1 MTANDVAAA
10 LARGIRSVAPVASI
24 ELFPIADG
32 GEGTVEMLLTRGF
45 SPRTVSVSGPL
56 GTPVDAT
63 FAMNG
68 TLAVIEMSS
77 AAGLSLLP
85 GDGPNIESALASSTY
100 GVGELIRYAIDSGAT
115 RIVVGLGG
123 SASTDGGA
131 GALEALG
138 ARIVNANG
146 QPVDRGGKGLTQAT
160 HLDLEHLDNRLSHV
174 DFVLACDVDNPL
186 YGPHGSAYIYAP
198 QKGADS
204 STVELLDGALKRW
217 AGIVSTACGADHS
230 HASGAGAAGGLAMGL
245 AAILNTTMRSGIDVL
260 LDASGFRDVLLG
272 ADLVIVGE
280 GSLDQQSLRGKGP
293 IGVAR
298 VATSMGVRVVAVAG
312 RSLIT
317 SGQAS
322 QAGISTIYTLTQL
335 ESDESRSMADAARL
349 LEQTGGQIARDSLA
363 DTQQSHSAG
372 LDKVVSSAT
381 DAVRDIPNGASL
393 AVGGF
398 GLCGIP
404 SVLID
409 ALLETG
415 TSDLEVF
422 SNNCGVDDWGLGIL
436 LDARRIRR
444 MVSSYVGENKEFA
457 RQYLQGELEVELT
470 PQGTLA
476 ERMRAGGCGIPAFYT
491 PAGVGTQI
499 ADGGLPWKYT
509 PSGEVSL
516 SSPAKETRTFN
527 GRDYVMEEAI
537 VADFALV
544 RAWKGDRHGNLV
556 FRQSSRNFNPLAA
569 MCGAITIAE
578 VEHLVEP
585 GELDPDMIHTPG
597 VFVQRVVALNQT
609 QANSKRIE
617 RRTVQPRDTDT
628 DTDKERG

>member
-1 MTANDVAAA
+1 
-10 LARGIRSVAPVASI
+10 
-24 ELFPIADG
+24 
-32 GEGTVEMLLTRGF
+32 
-45 SPRTVSVSGPL
+45 
-56 GTPVDAT
+56 
-63 FAMNG
+63 
-68 TLAVIEMSS
+68 
-77 AAGLSLLP
+77 
-85 GDGPNIESALASSTY
+85 
-100 GVGELIRYAIDSGAT
+100 
-115 RIVVGLGG
+115 VVGLGG

-160 HLDLEHLDNRLSHV
+160 HLDLEHLDSRLSYV

-204 STVELLDGALKRW
+204 ATVELLDGALKGW

-230 HASGAGAAGGLAMGL
+230 QASGAGAAGGLAMGL

-617 RRTVQPRDTDT
+617 RRTVQPRDPDTDTDTGT